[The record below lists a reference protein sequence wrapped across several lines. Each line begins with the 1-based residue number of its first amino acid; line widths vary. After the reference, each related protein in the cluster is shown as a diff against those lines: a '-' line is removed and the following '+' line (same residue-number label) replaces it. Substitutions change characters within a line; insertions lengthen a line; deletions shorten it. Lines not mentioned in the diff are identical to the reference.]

1 MRQFRFVLLYA
12 SLLVLG
18 AFVLQLL
25 EYRYLARS
33 LSGSAF
39 AGIVAVIFAAVGIF
53 VGVNL
58 VRSSREPTFERNEQG
73 LKSLGITEREY
84 SVLEALATG
93 ATNKEIA
100 RSLSV
105 SPNTVK
111 THIAH
116 LYDKLGVSRRT
127 AAVQQARA
135 LRLIP

>member
-25 EYRYLARS
+25 EYRYLARA
-33 LSGSAF
+33 LSGPAF
-39 AGIVAVIFAAVGIF
+39 AGIVAVVFAAVGIF

-58 VRSSREPTFERNEQG
+58 VRSRRQTAFERNELG
-73 LKSLGITEREY
+73 LKTLGITEREY
-84 SVLEALATG
+84 AVLEALATG

-105 SPNTVK
+105 SPNTIK
-111 THIAH
+111 THIAR

-127 AAVQQARA
+127 AAVQQARS